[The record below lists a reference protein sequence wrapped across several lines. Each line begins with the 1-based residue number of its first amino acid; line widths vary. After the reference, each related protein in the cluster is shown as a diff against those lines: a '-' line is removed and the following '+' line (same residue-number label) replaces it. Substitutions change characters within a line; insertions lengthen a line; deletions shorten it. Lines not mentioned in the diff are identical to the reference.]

1 MKDTLKSK
9 IPAPKE
15 FIFLQVL
22 FTGKQATEYLMISA
36 VKSVHDPQKSLHLL
50 CRSIKQTFYYSCGL
64 NLALAFFFFSVNGQR
79 VNILAIVSHMVYV
92 ATTQLCY
99 YSMKEPQKTCKQM
112 SMAVLQ

>member
-36 VKSVHDPQKSLHLL
+36 VKSVHDPQ
-50 CRSIKQTFYYSCGL
+50 
-64 NLALAFFFFSVNGQR
+64 
-79 VNILAIVSHMVYV
+79 
-92 ATTQLCY
+92 
-99 YSMKEPQKTCKQM
+99 
-112 SMAVLQ
+112 